1 MEQTKLNKSYDTI
14 INSSDIITERT
25 FLINGISNPEEVI
38 TMLLDN
44 GTLKVVEPGKYQISS
59 ATELYNYGVT
69 LLKSNYQ
76 LRANL
81 CFEKCYQ
88 VNPKH
93 RNSALQ
99 VLLLKVKSQKYQEA
113 YNILDDVLEV
123 EPEKYQYDNNLYLYL
138 LNILEKCPEKYN
150 NKVKSLVA
158 KSVISSEN
166 TNEEDIEM
174 RKEIISNHFSHAMY
188 FLNNIRAKNLNYS
201 IEIILLKVLLSKAI
215 DNEKNIKEQLE
226 LLVKHNQYQELLSI
240 LNELQRRTLNY
251 YMDVIYLLTQKII
264 EISETRII
272 PVIKESK
279 TNDLYQAVLNNNF
292 SLAKQINDL
301 KINSSR
307 VKLLN
312 DKNIN
317 KDPKETKIID
327 KLLVK
332 IDSLIKEIKESELSS
347 PNETVESSNQSS
359 LVQVKLNEEKYDYD
373 DKEMKSLEELAYYLK
388 ELKFPFDLSC
398 KKIGLLPEQILLVKL
413 IYARDYY
420 LEGETE
426 LGDKLLH
433 EVEISLN
440 ITNKV
445 TNMLNELKTKRN
457 QRVTNTH
464 VRTRK
469 KITISNN

>member
-25 FLINGISNPEEVI
+25 FLINGISNPQEVI

-226 LLVKHNQYQELLSI
+226 LLVKKNQYQELLTI
-240 LNELQRRTLNY
+240 LNELQQRRILNY

-272 PVIKESK
+272 PVIKEAK

-307 VKLLN
+307 AKLLN

-388 ELKFPFDLSC
+388 ELKFSFDLSC

-440 ITNKV
+440 ITKKV

-457 QRVTNTH
+457 QRVTNMH

-469 KITISNN
+469 KRK

>member
-1 MEQTKLNKSYDTI
+1 MEQTELTKAYDTI
-14 INSSDIITERT
+14 INSSDIITART
-25 FLINGISNPEEVI
+25 FLINGISNPKEVI
-38 TMLLDN
+38 TILLDN
-44 GTLKVVEPGKYQISS
+44 GTLKLVEPGKYQISS
-59 ATELYNYGVT
+59 VIELYNYGIK

-138 LNILEKCPEKYN
+138 LNILEKCPEKYHS
-150 NKVKSLVA
+150 KVKSLVA

-174 RKEIISNHFSHAMY
+174 RKEIINNHFSHAMY

-201 IEIILLKVLLSKAI
+201 IEVILLKVLLSNAI
-215 DNEKNIKEQLE
+215 DNEKNIKEHLE
-226 LLVKHNQYQELLSI
+226 LLVKNGQYKELL
-240 LNELQRRTLNY
+240 LTLTELQRRTLNY

-272 PVIKESK
+272 PVINEVK

-307 VKLLN
+307 MRLLN

-332 IDSLIKEIKESELSS
+332 IDILIKEIKESELSS
-347 PNETVESSNQSS
+347 SNKTVETSNQS
-359 LVQVKLNEEKYDYD
+359 LAQVKPTKEIYDYD
-373 DKEMKSLEELAYYLK
+373 DKEMKSLEELAQYLK
-388 ELKFPFDLSC
+388 EIKFPFDLSC

-433 EVEISLN
+433 EVELSFN
-440 ITNKV
+440 ITNRV
-445 TNMLNELKTKRN
+445 INMLNEIKAKRN
-457 QRVTNTH
+457 QRLANTH
-464 VRTRK
+464 IKTRK
-469 KITISNN
+469 KSK